1 MGRFADVIRCHILEK
16 YMSSY
21 MRERNVDALL
31 VLRNEDKWA
40 LTGNFLYSFSRQFCF
55 LILFFLLFFFSVV
68 FNGISLLVADVEV
81 KEDGVFIRLRKETV
95 VCEDKDSS
103 KRVSFSGAPESVV
116 GEVLECSGSEATV
129 SLEAIPEDLT
139 FDSGEAFSLEGVD
152 NIPMEELFCGSHG
165 DGSAAGSSDITSI
178 FLDTVLDLNLA
189 S

>member
-1 MGRFADVIRCHILEK
+1 
-16 YMSSY
+16 
-21 MRERNVDALL
+21 
-31 VLRNEDKWA
+31 
-40 LTGNFLYSFSRQFCF
+40 
-55 LILFFLLFFFSVV
+55 VV
-68 FNGISLLVADVEV
+68 FIWYFLLVADVEV

-103 KRVSFSGAPESVV
+103 KRVSSSGVPESVV
-116 GEVLECSGSEATV
+116 EKVPECSGSEVVV

-152 NIPMEELFCGSHG
+152 NIPMEELFCGSRG

-178 FLDTVLDLNLA
+178 SLDTVLDLNLA